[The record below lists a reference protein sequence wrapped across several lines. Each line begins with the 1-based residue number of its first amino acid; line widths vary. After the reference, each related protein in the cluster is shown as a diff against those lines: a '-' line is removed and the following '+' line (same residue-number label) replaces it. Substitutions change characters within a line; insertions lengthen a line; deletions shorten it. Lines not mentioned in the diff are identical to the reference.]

1 MPDTLVSFTEPTTR
15 ASKPRCTKPTAC
27 AKAGKSKAAVA
38 CESQAGSTSSISALA
53 AATAASVLPSVIFSE
68 ADWIEIGTRRAK
80 TSLDVVWSVLD
91 DVSDLGGK
99 LTDAGDDRLES
110 LAARLYLLLG
120 IVSDELKSARHH
132 ADKIADAARELKSP
146 MPAQPLGTGDDLLT
160 LRIQLKAA
168 EDALNAIDNDEP
180 PLADAYLEAN
190 ERFLDA
196 PTRTPSDVLL
206 KLERLADLGDM
217 ASGPQTS
224 TNRIVL
230 NLIRDL
236 RGALGINGQVQ

>member
-1 MPDTLVSFTEPTTR
+1 MPDTLVSFTEPSTR
-15 ASKPRCTKPTAC
+15 ASKTRC
-27 AKAGKSKAAVA
+27 AKPRTGKPKATVDVG
-38 CESQAGSTSSISALA
+38 SHPRSTSSMAALA
-53 AATAASVLPSVIFSE
+53 AAAAASVLPSIIFSE

-80 TSLDVVWSVLD
+80 TSLEVVWSVLD
-91 DVSDLGGK
+91 DVSDLGGELK
-99 LTDAGDDRLES
+99 DAGDDRLES

-132 ADKIADAARELKSP
+132 ADKIADAAQELKNP
-146 MPAQPLGTGDDLLT
+146 MHAQPLGTGDDLLT
-160 LRIQLKAA
+160 LRLQLKAA
-168 EDALNAIDNDEP
+168 EDALNATDNDES
-180 PLADAYLEAN
+180 PLLDAYDEAN